1 MIQELL
7 ARAAEDLT
15 VALNNFETARKEL
28 TDDELAAFKEV
39 CRKAKEAV
47 QEALEAAKGDLDAK
61 TADTIRKIETLIR
74 QGLTSI
80 DEKVAQAD
88 TDITGKVDK
97 AKQDVDTK
105 VQQGLTSVDEKVSQA
120 DTDITGKVDKAKQDV
135 DTKVRQGLTSIAE
148 KTAQGVAAIDTKEQ
162 EAKQSIQN
170 LLDGLGTQNKEISI
184 ENAGWKGS
192 LRPCSNG
199 VEFALEQN
207 GVKKFY
213 TKIDNDSVDLYIKGL
228 IYVKNTIKRWT
239 RRDIPQ
245 TSSLYSVCYAND
257 TWIAVGG
264 AGHSHV
270 NRRRELD

>member
-80 DEKVAQAD
+80 DEKVSQAD

-105 VQQGLTSVDEKVSQA
+105 VQQGLTS
-120 DTDITGKVDKAKQDV
+120 
-135 DTKVRQGLTSIAE
+135 IAE
-148 KTAQGVAAIDTKEQ
+148 KTAQGVAAVDTKEQ

-170 LLDGLGTQNKEISI
+170 LLNKPALSPAGGVTV

-213 TKIDNDSVDLYIKGL
+213 TKIDNASVDLYIKGS
-228 IYVKNTIKRWT
+228 IHVENTIERWT
-239 RRDIPQ
+239 RRNSPQ
-245 TSSLYSVCYAND
+245 TSWLYSVYYAND
-257 TWIAVGG
+257 TWVAVGDKDILTSG
-264 AGHSHV
+264 TTV
-270 NRRRELD
+270 L

>member
-80 DEKVAQAD
+80 DEKVSQAD
-88 TDITGKVDK
+88 TDITGKVDKAKQDVDIKVRQGLTSVDEKVAHAGTDITGKVDK

-105 VQQGLTSVDEKVSQA
+105 VQQGLTS
-120 DTDITGKVDKAKQDV
+120 
-135 DTKVRQGLTSIAE
+135 IAE
-148 KTAQGVAAIDTKEQ
+148 KTAQGVAAVDTKEQ

-170 LLDGLGTQNKEISI
+170 LLNKPALSPAGGVTV

-213 TKIDNDSVDLYIKGL
+213 TKIDNASVDLYIKGS
-228 IYVKNTIKRWT
+228 IHVENTIERWT
-239 RRDIPQ
+239 RRNSPQ
-245 TSSLYSVCYAND
+245 TSWLYSVYYAND
-257 TWIAVGG
+257 TWVAVGDKDILTSG
-264 AGHSHV
+264 TTV
-270 NRRRELD
+270 L